1 MGNKLVMG
9 VGVNNEEYPATECSK
24 QVKEYDYWLGMIR
37 RCAKRTWKT
46 NPSYT
51 GTTCSEN
58 FKNYSFFYE
67 WCQEQ
72 VGFGRVDENGKCWQ
86 LDKDILIKGNKTYSE
101 DVCVFVPQRLNSL
114 LLRREASRGAHLV
127 GVYWLKNRSKFMAQC
142 ANKSGKQI
150 YLGVFDDEI
159 RAFQAYKSFKE
170 AYIKEVASEYK
181 IQIDERVYQAL
192 MNYTVE
198 ITD

>member
-1 MGNKLVMG
+1 MTKLVQG
-9 VGVNNEEYPATECSK
+9 IGFNEKDYTRLNNGK
-24 QVKEYDYWLGMIR
+24 QLKEYALWNSMLLRCTQKYWD
-37 RCAKRTWKT
+37 KKPT
-46 NPSYT
+46 YT

-58 FKNYSFFYE
+58 FKHYSFFYE

-72 VGFGRVDENGKCWQ
+72 VGFGRFDENGKCWQ

-101 DVCVFVPQRLNSL
+101 NVCVFVPQRLNSL

-181 IQIDERVYQAL
+181 SQIDERVYQAL
-192 MNYTVE
+192 LDYTVE